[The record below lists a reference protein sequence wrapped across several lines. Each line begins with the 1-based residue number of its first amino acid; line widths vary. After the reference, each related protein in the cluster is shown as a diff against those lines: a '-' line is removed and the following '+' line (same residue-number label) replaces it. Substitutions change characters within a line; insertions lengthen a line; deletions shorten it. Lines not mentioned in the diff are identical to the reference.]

1 MSFLLGSANSAT
13 DTYEISNSLRF
24 ATNTDLKRLPAATGQ
39 SIKGTLSVW
48 VKFGTPDTA
57 VALIGGFDN
66 SGAKD
71 NDGYFV
77 FQRTADG
84 NLQFEGGDNVYLET
98 SALFRDVTA
107 WYHIVLA
114 IDSGNSTAAQKQRIY
129 VNGAEITAFDTR
141 NNLTNLQDLPMNTT
155 AGNDDALL
163 IGCDEDPDGK
173 GLFFEGYMSE
183 FYWIDQNQYAA
194 SDFGEYNDDGVWI
207 PKEFEGS
214 FGVNGVF
221 LQFKETG
228 TSANSSGIGA
238 DTGGSNLHFSVTN
251 LVATDVT
258 TDTPTNN
265 FATLN
270 PFGMRYTYN
279 SDPPTNAARLS
290 QGNLVTLTRTS
301 STGDGNSSSTIALP
315 NSGKFY
321 AEFKIADANGGGII
335 GIRNVLNAKGVQY
348 IAANGKKSVDGTA
361 SSYGNAYG
369 NGHIVGMAIDIDNSK
384 IYFSKDGTFQNSG
397 DPTSGS
403 TGTGAI
409 GYDVAGLIDSD
420 GGDYFIIIGDGGGSI
435 GPVVQSN
442 FGNPSFAVS
451 SGNTD
456 GNGIGNFEFAPPSG
470 YLSFCTK
477 NLASSFTTINDSS
490 KYFQTTLYT
499 GNGSAD
505 HAITN
510 DGNSDLQP
518 DWVWIKNR
526 DEADSH
532 CLFDSVRGVTK
543 LWSSDDPA
551 VQSTDGDT
559 LDAFQ
564 SDGFRVDA
572 DVKVNTNNEK
582 YVAWQWL
589 CNGGTNETAVNESG
603 NNPGNTRQT
612 NTDAGF
618 SIITYVGTGAAGTIA
633 HGLGVRPDWII
644 VKGMDVATDSMVYH
658 EYNTAAPET
667 DALTLTEAAGTSDN
681 AGWWNDTAPTSSVF
695 TLGDH
700 DRVNKNGNIYI
711 AYCFAA
717 KQGYSKFGNYK
728 GNGIANGVFVYLGFK
743 PAFVIV
749 KSSTKASQS
758 WHHLTG
764 EISTGTNLNPVT
776 DVVDANQNIA
786 ERGTFTTDFLSNGFK
801 IRHTSGGTG
810 TVNETYV
817 YMAFAENPFVSSKGI
832 PTTAR

>member
-1 MSFLLGSANSAT
+1 MAFLIGGANTLRAT
-13 DTYEISNSLRF
+13 GYEITNSLRF
-24 ATNTDLKRLPAATGQ
+24 DRADTPALSYSFSSTAASWTVSCWIKLAEISVNTRYPF
-39 SIKGTLSVW
+39 S
-48 VKFGTPDTA
+48 FGTAGTDA
-57 VALIGGFDN
+57 AGVSFA
-66 SGAKD
+66 SGDSMAYYD
-71 NDGYFV
+71 E
-77 FQRTADG
+77 DG
-84 NLQFEGGDNVYLET
+84 NTLIRDTTKLV
-98 SALFRDVTA
+98 RDVSA
-107 WYHIVLA
+107 WYHMVA
-114 IDSGNSTAAQKQRIY
+114 KNSGGTVTIYLNGVQQATGSGGEALDGSTFYVGRFAGSTAY
-129 VNGAEITAFDTR
+129 HW
-141 NNLTNLQDLPMNTT
+141 
-155 AGNDDALL
+155 
-163 IGCDEDPDGK
+163 DGHI
-173 GLFFEGYMSE
+173 SE
-183 FYWIDQNQYAA
+183 FYFIDGTAYSP
-194 SDFGEYNDDGVWI
+194 SDFAETDSDSGIWK
-207 PKEFEGS
+207 PKEAVDDVTFGS
-214 FGVNGVF
+214 DGIF
-221 LQFKETG
+221 LEFKQTG
-228 TSANSSGIGA
+228 TDADSSGIGA
-238 DTGGSNLHFSVTN
+238 DTSGNDNHMTVSNLA
-251 LVATDVT
+251 ATDVGL
-258 TDTPTNN
+258 DTPTNN
-265 FATLN
+265 FPTLN
-270 PFGMRYTYN
+270 PFGSRYTYN
-279 SDPPTNAARLS
+279 SDPITNAARLS

-301 STGDGNSSSTIALP
+301 NTGDGNCMSTLALP
-315 NSGKFY
+315 NFGKWY
-321 AEFKIADANGGGII
+321 AEFKIADANGDGYV
-335 GIRNVLNAKGVQY
+335 GIRNPLNAKQVAYSGS
-348 IAANGKKSVDGTA
+348 NGNKAVDGTS

-470 YLSFCTK
+470 YLAFCTK
-477 NLASSFTTINDSS
+477 NLSSSFTTIDDSS

-510 DGNSDLQP
+510 GGNSDLQP

-526 DEADSH
+526 DAADSH

-572 DVKVNTNNEK
+572 DVKVNTNAEK

-667 DALTLTEAAGTSDN
+667 DALTLTEDAVTNDN

-700 DRVNKNGNIYI
+700 DRVNKNGQIYI

-717 KQGYSKFGNYK
+717 KQGYSKFSSYK
-728 GNGIANGVFVYLGFK
+728 GNGSASGPFIYTGFK
-743 PAFVIV
+743 PAFVIQ
-749 KSSTKASQS
+749 KQSSAD
-758 WHHLTG
+758 G
-764 EISTGTNLNPVT
+764 EFWMMKDSAREPFNL
-776 DVVDANQNIA
+776 VDANLYPNA
-786 ERGTFTTDFLSNGFK
+786 TNVEGDTNGLDFLSTGFK
-801 IRHTSGGTG
+801 CITTG
-810 TVNETYV
+810 AGSNANNATYV
-817 YMAFAENPFVSSKGI
+817 YIAFAESPFVTSTGI